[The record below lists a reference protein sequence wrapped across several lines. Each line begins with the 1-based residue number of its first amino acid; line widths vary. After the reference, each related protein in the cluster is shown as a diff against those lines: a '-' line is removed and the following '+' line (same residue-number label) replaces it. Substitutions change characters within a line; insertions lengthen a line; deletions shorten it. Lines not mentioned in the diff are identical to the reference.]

1 MVLKMEKIIIGV
13 DHGNGN
19 IKTRNEFFPCDFVVS
34 EVKPAACFGND
45 VLEYNRKFYVLNHT
59 KSPYKID
66 KTTDE
71 ECFIYTLFAIAKEA
85 EDRGLRLI
93 GKDIV
98 LSIGLPPAY
107 MSVMSEKF
115 KDYFMKRSVHGVH
128 FKYKDNQYSFYIKD
142 CYVFP
147 QNYAAA
153 MVFAS
158 EYTQKYKK
166 VNCIDIGDGTVDLLV
181 LLKGVPDPNIL
192 ISIEDGIGKMRSKII
207 NIVMHNTGYTLDD
220 DVIEQVLNKEETVLP
235 EDVIDMINQQTEQ
248 WAEMIINRLHKYVPD
263 FRLNPTVFLGGGS
276 LLLEPYIKRLKTV
289 GVSMFIPDIK
299 ANAIGF
305 EEIALAMEQ
314 EKES

>member
-1 MVLKMEKIIIGV
+1 
-13 DHGNGN
+13 
-19 IKTRNEFFPCDFVVS
+19 
-34 EVKPAACFGND
+34 
-45 VLEYNRKFYVLNHT
+45 
-59 KSPYKID
+59 
-66 KTTDE
+66 
-71 ECFIYTLFAIAKEA
+71 
-85 EDRGLRLI
+85 
-93 GKDIV
+93 
-98 LSIGLPPAY
+98 
-107 MSVMSEKF
+107 
-115 KDYFMKRSVHGVH
+115 
-128 FKYKDNQYSFYIKD
+128 
-142 CYVFP
+142 
-147 QNYAAA
+147 
-153 MVFAS
+153 
-158 EYTQKYKK
+158 
-166 VNCIDIGDGTVDLLV
+166 
-181 LLKGVPDPNIL
+181 
-192 ISIEDGIGKMRSKII
+192 MRSKII